1 MIREMLVFAFVVRMA
16 CFETMS
22 TAASSEAQDLAN
34 HDSDGFTSTDT
45 VSPSDVTASR
55 DEWRLLERI
64 RLFNTMTTSY
74 NWSARFDDRDRDKTF
89 TIVMSYIYRPGSF
102 GSVRIQ
108 NGASYLTAAIEDYC
122 RQNNNGLEDY
132 YFE

>member
-1 MIREMLVFAFVVRMA
+1 MIREMLVFTFVVRVA

-22 TAASSEAQDLAN
+22 TAASSEAQDLTDY
-34 HDSDGFTSTDT
+34 DSAGFTSKDT
-45 VSPSDVTASR
+45 VSPSDVTASS
-55 DEWRLLERI
+55 DVWNLLERV

-74 NWSARFDDRDRDKTF
+74 NWSARFDDRDREKTL

-122 RQNNNGLEDY
+122 RQENNGLEDY

>member
-22 TAASSEAQDLAN
+22 TAASSEAQDLTDY
-34 HDSDGFTSTDT
+34 DSAGFTSKDT
-45 VSPSDVTASR
+45 VSPSDVTASS
-55 DEWRLLERI
+55 DVWNLLERV

-74 NWSARFDDRDRDKTF
+74 NWSARFDDRDRDKTL
-89 TIVMSYIYRPGSF
+89 TIVMSYIYMPGF
-102 GSVRIQ
+102 YGSMSIQ

-122 RQNNNGLEDY
+122 RQDNNGLKDY